1 MSRKEKDIILLKSR
15 QVGASMQAELY
26 KELMASQQQ
35 SSRSKELEEVEKRAD
50 LIILTADL
58 IVAGIISTANY
69 AQLKYLIMSPDKSNQ
84 KLALNIINAKLQKAD
99 KDE

>member
-1 MSRKEKDIILLKSR
+1 MSRKEKDIILLKPR

-58 IVAGIISTANY
+58 IVAGIISPANY